1 MWLLRNLV
9 LNENRGRTQEQV
21 FLFSNNILLETRSKQ
36 QGRRKLRGSES
47 EVETHDS
54 WNNILESYLAFCG

>member
-47 EVETHDS
+47 EVETHD
-54 WNNILESYLAFCG
+54 N